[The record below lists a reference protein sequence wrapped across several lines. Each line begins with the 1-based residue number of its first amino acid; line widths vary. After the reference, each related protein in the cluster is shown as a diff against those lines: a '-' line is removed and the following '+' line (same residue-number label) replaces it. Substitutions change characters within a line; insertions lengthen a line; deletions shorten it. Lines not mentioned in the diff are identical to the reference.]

1 LRGNSVLQSL
11 EPPSREIISTPK
23 AMPDLRLPILAYHQ
37 IAVPSRHGTP
47 FRGLRVHPLIFSR
60 HMRWLARL
68 GYRGLSIRDLAPY
81 ILGEREGKVFG
92 LTFDD
97 GFQNVL
103 RNAAPILGD
112 LNFTATNY
120 IVAGHVGG
128 ANFWDEE
135 KGVPTSRLMNGT
147 ELREWTALGHEIG
160 AHTIDHADLTCLEQE
175 RARAQVRGS
184 RKLLENIIGDEVL
197 AFCYPYGRYRLEHVD
212 MVREAGFTSAVTTD
226 PGHVRLSSDRHS
238 LPRISVARSTS
249 FLMLARKMFVR

>member
-1 LRGNSVLQSL
+1 MLSAGLATDVAALTALGAAATGAAALAADAMVGRVAA
-11 EPPSREIISTPK
+11 EMTVK
-23 AMPDLRLPILAYHQ
+23 A
-37 IAVPSRHGTP
+37 
-47 FRGLRVHPLIFSR
+47 
-60 HMRWLARL
+60 
-68 GYRGLSIRDLAPY
+68 
-81 ILGEREGKVFG
+81 
-92 LTFDD
+92 
-97 GFQNVL
+97 
-103 RNAAPILGD
+103 
-112 LNFTATNY
+112 TAD
-120 IVAGHVGG
+120 